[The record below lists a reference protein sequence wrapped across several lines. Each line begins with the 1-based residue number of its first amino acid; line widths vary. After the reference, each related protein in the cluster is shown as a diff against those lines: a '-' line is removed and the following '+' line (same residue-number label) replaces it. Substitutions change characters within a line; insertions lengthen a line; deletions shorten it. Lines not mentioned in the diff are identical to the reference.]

1 RLPALGIVEA
11 RRRYRIRRL
20 PLGADESYTIA
31 TLRCVEQG
39 NIEALNT
46 ARDLLEDLDP
56 RFLLVVGIAGGVP
69 SYEFTLGDVIVST
82 RIADFSVEAVLKD
95 HGREYALGGGPL
107 HPNAANLAADI
118 RAMVRD
124 GELVGWNARDAID
137 MDRPPVEIADA
148 NFYGD
153 NDWQKDTRAK

>member
-1 RLPALGIVEA
+1 MMNISDVKGRIDFGILTIREDEFEAVLHRLPALGIVAA

-20 PLGADESYTIA
+20 PLGTDESYTIA

-39 NIEALNT
+39 NTEALNT

-82 RIADFSVEAVLKD
+82 RIA
-95 HGREYALGGGPL
+95 
-107 HPNAANLAADI
+107 
-118 RAMVRD
+118 
-124 GELVGWNARDAID
+124 
-137 MDRPPVEIADA
+137 
-148 NFYGD
+148 
-153 NDWQKDTRAK
+153 